1 MARAIYEIKLRE
13 NYFPALDVADALELR
28 ANGDYKHSPEDSE
41 FEVHMV
47 VKEED
52 TMKLFFFAKTIMDTE
67 KFTSK
72 EIEAAV
78 GAMAK
83 ELGYFTNHSAVADCV
98 IKWVERFDHMTL
110 AELEEWIIE

>member
-1 MARAIYEIKLRE
+1 MARAIYEIKLNQ
-13 NYFPALDVADALELR
+13 NYFPARDVADALELR
-28 ANGDYKHSPEDSE
+28 ANGDWKHSPADDE
-41 FEVHMV
+41 FAVSMV

-83 ELGYFTNHSAVADCV
+83 ELGYFTNYSEVADCV
-98 IKWVERFDHMTL
+98 ITWVERFDHMTL
-110 AELEEWIIE
+110 AELEEWIID

>member
-1 MARAIYEIKLRE
+1 MARAIYEITLKQK
-13 NYFPALDVADALELR
+13 YFPALDVADALELR
-28 ANGDYKHSPEDSE
+28 ANGDFKNSPSDEE
-41 FEVHMV
+41 FEVSVV

-67 KFTSK
+67 KFNSK
-72 EIEAAV
+72 EIAASV

-83 ELGYFTNHSAVADCV
+83 ELGYFTNHAEIADCV
-98 IKWVERFDHMTL
+98 ITWVERFDHMTL

>member
-1 MARAIYEIKLRE
+1 MARAIYEIKLKE
-13 NYFPALDVADALELR
+13 HYFPALDVADALELR
-28 ANGDYKHSPEDSE
+28 ANGDFKNSPVDDE
-41 FEVHMV
+41 FEVSLV

>member
-1 MARAIYEIKLRE
+1 MARAIYEIKLKQ

-28 ANGDYKHSPEDSE
+28 ANGDFKNSPADEE
-41 FEVHMV
+41 FEVSLV

-52 TMKLFFFAKTIMDTE
+52 TMKLFVFAKTIMDTE

-72 EIEAAV
+72 EIMVAV
-78 GAMAK
+78 GALAK
-83 ELGYFTNHSAVADCV
+83 ELGYFANYHEVADCV
-98 IKWVERFDHMTL
+98 ITWVERFDNMTL